1 MDISYRRSNIRFKWL
16 LWDSELG
23 RRIIMRCFSEWRTIP
38 DKQRKIYLAGWDSNP
53 RADLRSNLSKC
64 YMLLSFVPDVL
75 RDFYGNFIPYTTRP
89 EFNHQKKYH
98 TKFVNNVWEQRC
110 NNDAWFHQAATSC
123 CHCLVAICCA
133 NETFKQFSDLRNSER
148 NCIAAWNLE
157 RRPVVRD
164 CEM

>member
-1 MDISYRRSNIRFKWL
+1 M
-16 LWDSELG
+16 
-23 RRIIMRCFSEWRTIP
+23 IIMGQWTRVENNNEVFLRVTNHTGQAEKNLLGPAGIRT
-38 DKQRKIYLAGWDSNP
+38 R
-53 RADLRSNLSKC
+53 DLRSNLSKC
-64 YMLLSFVPDVL
+64 YMLLSFVPDML

-133 NETFKQFSDLRNSER
+133 NETFKQFSDLRN
-148 NCIAAWNLE
+148 
-157 RRPVVRD
+157 RD
-164 CEM
+164 L